1 MATHVDNCIFCK
13 IINNN
18 APSEKVY
25 EDDDM
30 VCIKDIYPASTH
42 HYLILP
48 RRHIANAK
56 ELKPTD
62 AELYD
67 KMISTMHRMFEMQG
81 LNPAETRTGFHWP
94 PFNTVHHLH
103 LHIIS
108 PISNMSIIKKVM
120 FKPDSYW
127 FVGVDY
133 VKSHLQSNK

>member
-1 MATHVDNCIFCK
+1 MATRVDNCIFCK
-13 IINNN
+13 IIDDK

-25 EDDDM
+25 EDDDV

-48 RRHIANAK
+48 RKHIANAK

-67 KMISTMHRMFEMQG
+67 RIVCTMNRILEMQG
-81 LNPAETRTGFHWP
+81 LDPSDTRTGFHWP

-103 LHIIS
+103 LHVIS
-108 PISNMSIIKKVM
+108 PISNINIIKRIM

-127 FVGVDY
+127 FVSVDY
-133 VKSHLQSNK
+133 VKSYLRSNK